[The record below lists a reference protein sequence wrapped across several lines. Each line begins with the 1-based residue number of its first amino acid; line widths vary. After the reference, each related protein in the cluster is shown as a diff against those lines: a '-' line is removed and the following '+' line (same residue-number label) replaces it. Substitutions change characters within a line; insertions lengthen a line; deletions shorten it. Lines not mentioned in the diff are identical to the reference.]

1 MTEAGNIQH
10 CRQVVEKGVNKLREE
25 AEVENPKGGG
35 KYFQPCHQVVAKK
48 PGKKCTEKTEVET
61 VQGNF

>member
-48 PGKKCTEKTEVET
+48 PGKKWIEK
-61 VQGNF
+61 N